1 MAFADSSVYKDIGD
15 GSIVGS
21 FREKDGDIFFE
32 FSHNQDL
39 SEVWAYRFPHKI
51 WVTTPIEGTDCGY
64 RYGTV
69 KKTVA
74 YLAVDE
80 DEFGE
85 PVMEKWSIKQ
95 RRDYA

>member
-1 MAFADSSVYKDIGD
+1 MAYADLSVYKDTGDDSIIGC
-15 GSIVGS
+15 
-21 FREKDGDIFFE
+21 FRERDSDNLFE

-39 SEVWAYRFPHKI
+39 SEVWAYEFPHKI
-51 WVTTPIEGTDCGY
+51 WVTTPIDGIDCGY

-80 DEFGE
+80 DEFGR
-85 PVMEKWSIKQ
+85 PVMEKWYIKG
-95 RRDYA
+95 RREYA